1 VFIYI
6 HISHNMCTTILWL
19 MNKDIVWVFRVFDE
33 FVLSSRQNMVNVGY
47 SITSYTLY
55 NMMTRNGNEW
65 VSDYMTW
72 HRDRLILIHTMKFED
87 GILPTSYK
95 CITIPLNNLAPFF
108 VKWIYVII
116 KTCISYNFVFKRLL
130 TY

>member
-1 VFIYI
+1 
-6 HISHNMCTTILWL
+6 

-65 VSDYMTW
+65 VSDYMT
-72 HRDRLILIHTMKFED
+72 
-87 GILPTSYK
+87 
-95 CITIPLNNLAPFF
+95 
-108 VKWIYVII
+108 
-116 KTCISYNFVFKRLL
+116 
-130 TY
+130 